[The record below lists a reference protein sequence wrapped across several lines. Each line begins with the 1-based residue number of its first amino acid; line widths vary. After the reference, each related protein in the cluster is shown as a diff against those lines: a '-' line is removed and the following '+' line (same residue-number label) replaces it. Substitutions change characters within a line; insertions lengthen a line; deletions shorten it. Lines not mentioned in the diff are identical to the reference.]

1 MDALTFLEPPSDLA
15 GVLAEFVA
23 SLRTGD
29 APSTEVH
36 ANILS
41 LAMVEA
47 AIRSAETGARVLIAD
62 VLAAS

>member
-1 MDALTFLEPPSDLA
+1 
-15 GVLAEFVA
+15 VLAEFVA